1 MTTTTPPTTRAARPP
16 LAWLR
21 WKQWF
26 AAASHGTDGVAPPAT
41 SATPDG
47 RPLPQLT
54 DYALEHVIARNDRA
68 TIYRA
73 IEKATEQRVALK
85 ILRLGRRVEGDD
97 KDEGEGN
104 FRRERFLRESAA
116 AARLVHDYIVR
127 VHAGGVQ
134 GDGTALTGWL
144 AMEWVHGTDL
154 SRYTSRHRL
163 LPEGVVLGIGA
174 RAAQALRFA
183 HDAGIVH
190 RDIKPSNVLFDPTRG
205 TVKVTDFGS
214 ARIADTTTTRSG
226 LILGTPCYMAPEQ
239 LEGAPATP
247 QADLYGLGVTLYELL
262 TGERPFTGTSMG
274 ELLARIARQPAPDLL
289 EARPDLPPMLGEL
302 VARLL
307 EKSPAARPRDAR
319 EVARELRLAQ
329 AHCDAAHPGSAA
341 AAWADTAPG
350 EDPGLQVAGP
360 PAAGPSFRGTIVD

>member
-1 MTTTTPPTTRAARPP
+1 MATITPPTARASRSP

-21 WKQWF
+21 WRRWF
-26 AAASHGTDGVAPPAT
+26 GARSHRPGATRGAAVATVSP
-41 SATPDG
+41 SDG
-47 RPLPQLT
+47 RTLPQLT

-73 IEKATEQRVALK
+73 IEKTTEQRVALK
-85 ILRLGRRVEGDD
+85 ILRLGGQGG
-97 KDEGEGN
+97 DEGASEIW
-104 FRRERFLRESAA
+104 RERFLRESAA
-116 AARLVHDYIVR
+116 AARLVHDHIVR

-134 GDGTALTGWL
+134 GTGTALTGWL
-144 AMEWVHGTDL
+144 AMEWVHGTDM
-154 SRYTSRHRL
+154 SRYASPTRL
-163 LPEGVVLGIGA
+163 LPEGVVLGIAARVA
-174 RAAQALRFA
+174 RALQVA

-214 ARIADTTTTRSG
+214 ARVADTAATRSG

-247 QADLYGLGVTLYELL
+247 QTDLYVLGVMIYELL
-262 TGERPFTGTSMG
+262 TGERPFSGPSMG
-274 ELLARIARQPAPDLL
+274 ELLARIAREPAPNLI

-307 EKSPAARPRDAR
+307 AKAPQARPADAR
-319 EVARELRLAQ
+319 QVARDLRLAQ

-341 AAWADTAPG
+341 AAWADTSPG
-350 EDPGLQVAGP
+350 EDPGLEPDRTLADR
-360 PAAGPSFRGTIVD
+360 PSFRGTIID